1 MIYSSILM
9 NDLVEDV
16 GKELDRQKRRGVL
29 LVLSGPSGAGKDT
42 VMLELLE
49 RYSNMKKLVT
59 TNSRP
64 PRDEEKEGF
73 DYYFVSRDQFE
84 KLIAEEAFFE
94 WVEYRGHY
102 RGGQKKHVQ
111 EALDSGH
118 DVVWRIDVRGVKNIR
133 EKVKLMFPHSAFV
146 LLAVKDL
153 DTLKQRMVKRA
164 SETNEDLE
172 WSVDMAVWEQRQW
185 RDFDY
190 VVDNED
196 GDLRETVEKVK
207 DIVEV
212 TRMKVS

>member
-1 MIYSSILM
+1 M
-9 NDLVEDV
+9 NPVIEEVSEELV
-16 GKELDRQKRRGVL
+16 RQKERGVL

-42 VMLELLE
+42 VMWELL
-49 RYSNMKKLVT
+49 RRNPKMKKLVT

-64 PRDEEKEGF
+64 KRKDEKEGY
-73 DYYFVSRDQFE
+73 DYYFVSRDEFE

-102 RGGQKKHVQ
+102 RGGQKRHVK
-111 EALDSGH
+111 EALAGGN
-118 DVVWRIDVRGVKNIR
+118 DVIWRIDVRGVKNIK
-133 EKVKLMFPHSAFV
+133 EKVRAMFPHSVFV

-153 DTLKQRMVKRA
+153 ETLKHRMEKRA
-164 SETNEDLE
+164 SETSQDLS

-190 VVDNED
+190 VVENED
-196 GDLRETVEKVK
+196 GDLAKSVQKVA

-212 TRMKVS
+212 TRMKVEETS